1 MFLSGLKNIY
11 RVTTIKL
18 YSPMTRAL
26 TECVLDP
33 FISLIVFLS
42 KYIIKDNFWIFF
54 TINIFCWFIN
64 AFFSLVY
71 NDCIVLYCWG
81 LEHETY
87 LEIISRSL
95 LINNED
101 DDSFDSNEEI
111 ELVEK
116 N

>member
-1 MFLSGLKNIY
+1 
-11 RVTTIKL
+11 
-18 YSPMTRAL
+18 MTRAL

-42 KYIIKDNFWIFF
+42 KYNIKDNFWIFF
-54 TINIFCWFIN
+54 TINIICLLIN

-71 NDCIVLYCWG
+71 NDFIVLYCWG

-87 LEIISRSL
+87 LEISSRSS

-101 DDSFDSNEEI
+101 DDSSDSNEEI